1 MCKTLTPS
9 TTENKRYFF
18 PVYHIILQKI
28 IIIFMQVL
36 YQKNIASTNI
46 LTKKRKLIKINAK
59 FFLGIFISIAIF
71 MFFTKILTDLDFL
84 SWLTNLFT
92 KLNKILFKAPAI
104 SSYIFLMSIISGYP
118 VGAKLISE
126 FYEMGAISKVQA
138 NKLCTFCSTSGPL
151 FIIGSVGTSMFLNS
165 TLGYIMFLSHILG
178 SFLNGILYRKLY

>member
-28 IIIFMQVL
+28 IIIFMKVL

-71 MFFTKILTDLDFL
+71 MIIVNLKLCINSIYSGLTVWATCVLPSLFPFMFFTKILTDLDFL

-104 SSYIFLMSIISGYP
+104 SSYI
-118 VGAKLISE
+118 
-126 FYEMGAISKVQA
+126 
-138 NKLCTFCSTSGPL
+138 
-151 FIIGSVGTSMFLNS
+151 
-165 TLGYIMFLSHILG
+165 
-178 SFLNGILYRKLY
+178 